1 MTVDGKYT
9 EKWTKSGTFSLLS
22 STKVF
27 IGGSNQPYKLPGANT
42 KTNFVGC
49 MKKVCF
55 SLSALPLARYPWWVV
70 FFVSWW
76 ADLANLLLLPFQSM
90 RANQGLF
97 SWWWHVLFVCLVV
110 LSALLQNL
118 QRQAINAITRDK
130 YWLELW
136 TCNLA
141 LLERGAI
148 SLLQSI
154 KMTNAIY
161 ALSSRSSSRLTVS
174 TFNCWSWP
182 KTAIN

>member
-55 SLSALPLARYPWWVV
+55 SLPALPLALYPWWVV

-118 QRQAINAITRDK
+118 QRQAINAITRDN

-141 LLERGAI
+141 LREVQFRCCNPSKWLMPFML
-148 SLLQSI
+148 SLLGRVQGWQSPP
-154 KMTNAIY
+154 
-161 ALSSRSSSRLTVS
+161 STVE
-174 TFNCWSWP
+174 
-182 KTAIN
+182 AGQRRQ